1 MAGGEAAN
9 EWQDRSGARIWSAM
23 SEKNPTD
30 ATPVRRVTGAGE
42 AKGTG
47 EARQQVTAGEG

>member
-1 MAGGEAAN
+1 MTGGEAAN
-9 EWQDRSGARIWSAM
+9 EWQDRSGAGIWSAM
-23 SEKNPTD
+23 SENSPTD
-30 ATPVRRVTGAGE
+30 ATPGRRITGAGE